1 MSDIRDH
8 SIYDI
13 IYSRDELIKRIM
25 MLEDEN
31 AKLRECLHDFA
42 DLIENDDGFG
52 VDQGWMLQ
60 RMRELG
66 IEAES

>member
-1 MSDIRDH
+1 MSDTRDH

-31 AKLRECLHDFA
+31 AKLRELVLRLWDAALHPETFG
-42 DLIENDDGFG
+42 DGTSLR
-52 VDQGWMLQ
+52 QAMH
-60 RMRELG
+60 ELG
-66 IEAES
+66 VEAEP